1 MKPIGKS
8 CMLLSTL
15 ACVGAFAAGA
25 HAATLEQ
32 FYKNKTV
39 TMIVGASPGG
49 GNDAYARLLAHFMGR
64 HIPGK
69 PGINMKYMPGAGS
82 RIAANMLYVR
92 APKDGSVFGAVTRV
106 VAVDPLISTRK
117 KGPKAQFDAL
127 KFNWIGSLNKST
139 NLIIGWHTAPVK
151 TFDDIFKK
159 QMIVAAAGAGTD
171 GIVYPK
177 LINRL
182 MGGKLKI
189 VAGYPGSSTMM
200 LAMERGEVQGRGG
213 VPWSTIKGRHL
224 DWLKDKKI
232 NILVQLTRERDKE
245 LPQVPMLL
253 DRVKNPQHRQVFE
266 LLFARQEMG
275 RPYVAPPGLPADRAK
290 ALKDAFMATAKDPA
304 FVKEA
309 EKRRLILNVISGDE
323 VAAIVRKAYATPKET
338 LALIKSILSDKTGV
352 AKCAQYTAAA
362 KCKKK
367 KKRKKKKKKST

>member
-1 MKPIGKS
+1 MKPTGRTSLCLVGIAA
-8 CMLLSTL
+8 L
-15 ACVGAFAAGA
+15 AACSVAAQA
-25 HAATLEQ
+25 QALEQ

-39 TMIVGASPGG
+39 TMIVGARPGG
-49 GNDAYARLLAHFMGR
+49 GNDAYARLLSHYMGR

-69 PGINMKYMPGAGS
+69 PRISIKYMPGAGS

-117 KGPKAQFDAL
+117 KGPKAQFDAQ
-127 KFNWIGSLNKST
+127 KFNWVGSLNKST
-139 NLIIGWHTAPVK
+139 NLIIGWHDAPVK
-151 TFDDIFKK
+151 TFDDIFKNE
-159 QMIVAAAGAGTD
+159 MIVAAAGAGTD

-200 LAMERGEVQGRGG
+200 LAMERKEVHGRGG
-213 VPWSTIKGRHL
+213 VPWSTIKAQHL
-224 DWLKDKKI
+224 DWLKQKKI

-245 LPQVPMLL
+245 LPDVPMLL
-253 DRVKNPQHRQVFE
+253 ERVNDPQHRAVFE

-290 ALKDAFMATAKDPA
+290 ALKDAFMATTKDA
-304 FVKEA
+304 DFLKDA
-309 EKRRLILNVISGDE
+309 GKRRLILNVISGDE
-323 VAAIVRKAYATPKET
+323 VAAIVDKAYATPKDT
-338 LALIKSILSDKTGV
+338 IALIKSILGDRSGI
-352 AKCAQYTAAA
+352 AKCAEFTAAE
-362 KCKKK
+362 KCKR
-367 KKRKKKKKKST
+367 KKRKKKKKKS

>member
-1 MKPIGKS
+1 M
-8 CMLLSTL
+8 
-15 ACVGAFAAGA
+15 
-25 HAATLEQ
+25 ATTAQSASLEQ

-39 TMIVGASPGG
+39 TMIVGARPGG
-49 GNDAYARLLAHFMGR
+49 GNDAYARLLSNFMGR

-69 PGINMKYMPGAGS
+69 PSINIKYMPGAGS

-117 KGPKAQFDAL
+117 RGPKAQFDAL
-127 KFNWIGSLNKST
+127 KFNWVGSLNKST
-139 NLIIGWHTAPVK
+139 NLIIGWHDAPVK

-159 QMIVAAAGAGTD
+159 EMIVAAAGAGTD

-200 LAMERGEVQGRGG
+200 LAMERGEVHGRGG
-213 VPWSTIKGRHL
+213 VPWSTIKARHS
-224 DWLKDKKI
+224 DWLRDKKI
-232 NILVQLTRERDKE
+232 NILVQLTRERDRE
-245 LPQVPMLL
+245 LAQIPMLL
-253 DRVKNPQHRQVFE
+253 DRVKDPQHRQVFE

-290 ALKDAFMATAKDPA
+290 ALKDAFMATTRDPE
-304 FVKEA
+304 FLKEA

-338 LALIKSILSDKTGV
+338 LALIKSILGDKSGI
-352 AKCAQYTAAA
+352 AKCAEYTDAA
-362 KCKKK
+362 KCKK
-367 KKRKKKKKKST
+367 KKRKKKKKKSS